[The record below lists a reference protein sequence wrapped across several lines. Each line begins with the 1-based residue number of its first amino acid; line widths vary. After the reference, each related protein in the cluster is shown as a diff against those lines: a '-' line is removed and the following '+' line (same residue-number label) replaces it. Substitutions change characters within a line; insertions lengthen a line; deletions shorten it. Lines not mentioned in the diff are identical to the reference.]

1 MNKLMKTM
9 SEDMNIFAYTGEP
22 EEAYGYRILYSALGL
37 WCLTSALSEKEGK
50 KGISKNAQTILSHSL
65 LDSVC

>member
-37 WCLTSALSEKEGK
+37 WCLTSALSEKKEK
-50 KGISKNAQTILSHSL
+50 RN
-65 LDSVC
+65 